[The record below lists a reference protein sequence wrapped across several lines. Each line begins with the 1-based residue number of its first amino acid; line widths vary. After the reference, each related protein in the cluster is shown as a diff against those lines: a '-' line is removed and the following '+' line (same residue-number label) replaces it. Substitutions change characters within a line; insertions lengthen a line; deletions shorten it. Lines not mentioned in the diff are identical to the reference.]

1 MIAKESDQKVA
12 KTKNSDLKFKR
23 EEMLKAGLQF
33 GHRTS
38 RAHPKMRQF
47 LQGVR
52 NTVHIIDIEKT
63 AEKLKQTLAFIQEL
77 ISDNKVILFVGT
89 KVQVKDL
96 VEEVAS
102 ACKMPY
108 VTDRWLGGTFTNF
121 EIIKKRIEYFKDLQ
135 KKKEDGELEKYTKK
149 EKAKIEREIA
159 GLAKRFEG
167 MRDLTKF
174 PDAIFVIDMK
184 KDALAI
190 KEARQ
195 KNIKVIAIADTDVD
209 PDLADCFIP
218 ANDDAISSITYIL
231 EKVKE
236 VILNTKP
243 KVAAKEE
250 KEEEEKDK

>member
-1 MIAKESDQKVA
+1 MA
-12 KTKNSDLKFKR
+12 KTKKGDFNIKLD
-23 EEMLKAGLQF
+23 EMKKAGLQF

-52 NTVHIIDIEKT
+52 NTIHIIDIEKT

-77 ISDNKVILFVGT
+77 ISDNKIILFVGT

-96 VEEVAS
+96 VEEIAS

-195 KNIKVIAIADTDVD
+195 KNIKVIAIADTDVN
-209 PDLADCFIP
+209 PDLTDSFIP
-218 ANDDAISSITYIL
+218 ANDDAISSVTYIL

-243 KVAAKEE
+243 KVVVK
-250 KEEEEKDK
+250 KEEEENEKEKEKEKENN

>member
-1 MIAKESDQKVA
+1 MI
-12 KTKNSDLKFKR
+12 KTKNSDIKINI

-33 GHRTS
+33 GHKTS

-47 LQGVR
+47 VQGVR
-52 NTVHIIDIEKT
+52 NSIHIIDIEKT
-63 AEKLKQTLAFIQEL
+63 AEKLKETLAFIEEL
-77 ISDNKVILFVGT
+77 ISDNKIILFVGT

-96 VEEVAS
+96 VEEIAS

-149 EKAKIEREIA
+149 EKTKIDREIA
-159 GLAKRFEG
+159 ALAKKFEG

-190 KEARQ
+190 KEAKQ
-195 KNIKVIAIADTDVD
+195 KNIKIIAITDTDVN
-209 PDLADCFIP
+209 PDLTDCFIP
-218 ANDDAISSITYIL
+218 ANDDAISSVRYIL

-236 VILNTKP
+236 TILNTKP
-243 KVAAKEE
+243 KVVVKE
-250 KEEEEKDK
+250 KEEEKEKK

>member
-1 MIAKESDQKVA
+1 MAIKEADQI
-12 KTKNSDLKFKR
+12 TKEKKKKDFNIKLED
-23 EEMLKAGLQF
+23 MMGAGLQF

-52 NTVHIIDIEKT
+52 NNVHIIDIEKT

-77 ISDNKVILFVGT
+77 ISDNKIILFIGT

-96 VEEVAS
+96 VEEIAS

-159 GLAKRFEG
+159 GLARRFEG

-209 PDLADCFIP
+209 PNLADSFIP
-218 ANDDAISSITYIL
+218 ANDDAISSVTYIL

-243 KVAAKEE
+243 KVVA
-250 KEEEEKDK
+250 KEEEEKKDK

>member
-1 MIAKESDQKVA
+1 MV
-12 KTKNSDLKFKR
+12 KTKNSDIKINI

-47 LQGVR
+47 MQGVR
-52 NTVHIIDIEKT
+52 NSIHIIDIEKT
-63 AEKLKQTLAFIQEL
+63 AEKLKETLAFIEEL
-77 ISDNKVILFVGT
+77 ISDNKIILFVGT

-96 VEEVAS
+96 VEEIAS

-149 EKAKIEREIA
+149 EKAKIDREIVA
-159 GLAKRFEG
+159 LARKFEG

-190 KEARQ
+190 KEAKQ
-195 KNIKVIAIADTDVD
+195 KNIKIIAIADTDVN

-218 ANDDAISSITYIL
+218 ANDDAISSVTYIL

-236 VILNTKP
+236 TILNTKP
-243 KVAAKEE
+243 KVVVKE
-250 KEEEEKDK
+250 KEEEKGKEKDK

>member
-1 MIAKESDQKVA
+1 MAIKETDQITKEKKKKDFNIKLEDMIE
-12 KTKNSDLKFKR
+12 
-23 EEMLKAGLQF
+23 AGLQF

-47 LQGVR
+47 VQGVR

-77 ISDNKVILFVGT
+77 ISDNKVILFIGT

-96 VEEVAS
+96 VEEIAS

-159 GLAKRFEG
+159 GLARKFEG

-209 PDLADCFIP
+209 PSLADCFIP

-231 EKVKE
+231 EKVKK

-243 KVAAKEE
+243 KAAVK
-250 KEEEEKDK
+250 EEKDK

>member
-1 MIAKESDQKVA
+1 MV
-12 KTKNSDLKFKR
+12 KTKKADFNIKLD
-23 EEMLKAGLQF
+23 EMKKAGLQF

-52 NTVHIIDIEKT
+52 NAVHIIDVEKT
-63 AEKLKQTLAFIQEL
+63 AEKLEQTLVFIQEL

-96 VEEVAS
+96 VEEIAL

-159 GLAKRFEG
+159 GLARKFEG
-167 MRDLTKF
+167 MKDLNKF

-184 KDALAI
+184 KDTLAI

-195 KNIKVIAIADTDVD
+195 KDIKVIAIADTDVD
-209 PDLADCFIP
+209 PDLTDCFVP
-218 ANDDAISSITYIL
+218 ANDDAISSVTYIL

-236 VILNTKP
+236 AILNTKP
-243 KVAAKEE
+243 KVVVKEEE
-250 KEEEEKDK
+250 KEKEKDK